1 MGLSNWKEELKLK
14 WTKYCVFIPA
24 GDDSDNDHGENIIF
38 FYVCDD
44 VTNSTLD
51 NILPVKDLTG

>member
-38 FYVCDD
+38 FMCGMM
-44 VTNSTLD
+44 L
-51 NILPVKDLTG
+51 LTAHWIISYLLKT

>member
-24 GDDSDNDHGENIIF
+24 GDDNDHGEMIC
-38 FYVCDD
+38 YVCDD